1 MGVLKEGSRGDEV
14 KQVQGTLKKLGF
26 DVADDGIFGEKTKNA
41 IVTMQTIF
49 GYDVD
54 AIVGPATQ
62 KLLEQQAGYGWNLQ
76 AAQKAFVKPPQS

>member
-14 KQVQGTLKKLGF
+14 KQVQTTLKKLGF
-26 DVADDGIFGEKTKNA
+26 DIADDGIFGEKTKNA

-54 AIVGPATQ
+54 AMVGPATE
-62 KLLEQQAGYGWNLQ
+62 KLLQQQAQYGWNLQ
-76 AAQKAFVKPPQS
+76 AAQKAFVKQQG

>member
-1 MGVLKEGSRGDEV
+1 MSVLKEGSRGDEV
-14 KQVQGTLKKLGF
+14 KKVQSTLKKLGF
-26 DVADDGIFGEKTKNA
+26 DVADDGIFGEKTKYA

-54 AIVGPATQ
+54 AMVGPATQ

-76 AAQKAFVKPPQS
+76 AAQKAFVKSQA